1 MPQPNNDMQVFKKM
15 ADHLY
20 AGAIA
25 DILDEM
31 GFRHQVIDPKLGIR
45 PLHPGM
51 VAVGRAWTLVN
62 DYDDRTE
69 DPYEKAIEAMDMMQA
84 GQLLLATG
92 TSRLD
97 TGIFGELSAT
107 RIRRKG
113 GVGAVING
121 FSRDGRKI
129 LDMNFPLF
137 CQGISPLDTT
147 GRVRVVDYGVPV
159 KLGDTE
165 VCSGQI
171 LFADY
176 DGLVVI
182 PAEAEEEV
190 IDKALERAEV
200 ETRVRQELEAGA
212 SMDEVWKKHHVL

>member
-62 DYDDRTE
+62 DHDDRTE

-200 ETRVRQELEAGA
+200 ETRVREELEAGA